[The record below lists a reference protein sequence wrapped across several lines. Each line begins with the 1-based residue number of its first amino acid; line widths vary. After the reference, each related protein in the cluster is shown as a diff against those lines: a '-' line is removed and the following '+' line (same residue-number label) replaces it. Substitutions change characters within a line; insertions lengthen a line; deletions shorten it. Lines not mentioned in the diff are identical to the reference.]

1 MNATALATSHRSASS
16 ISPPDAVI
24 APVGGGGLARNAP
37 IGFEKDYGH
46 VL

>member
-1 MNATALATSHRSASS
+1 M
-16 ISPPDAVI
+16 I
-24 APVGGGGLARNAP
+24 APPPPPPPPPAVGGMAENKKP

>member
-1 MNATALATSHRSASS
+1 M
-16 ISPPDAVI
+16 PPAARPFVTTPVPPPPPP
-24 APVGGGGLARNAP
+24 APVGGGGMAEKKP